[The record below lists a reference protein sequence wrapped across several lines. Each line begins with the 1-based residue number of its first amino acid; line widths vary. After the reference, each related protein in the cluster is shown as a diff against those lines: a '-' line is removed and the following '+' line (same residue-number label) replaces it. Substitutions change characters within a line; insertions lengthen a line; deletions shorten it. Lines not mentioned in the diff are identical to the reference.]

1 MHFKRVKHAL
11 PSDDDL
17 LGLLFD
23 GQTSNQSGNLFCCLP
38 LSQLAETLLSRPDT
52 RMDDF
57 EEKMSRLRVQNE
69 NCTVD
74 WFSRQITL
82 VGLVNSHSVNV
93 GIVNEPNDLVTEQL
107 RVILRI

>member
-1 MHFKRVKHAL
+1 MNFKGVKHAL
-11 PSDDDL
+11 PSDNDL

-38 LSQLAETLLSRPDT
+38 LSQLAETLLSRPNT

-69 NCTVD
+69 NGTVD

-82 VGLVNSHSVNV
+82 MGLVNRYSVHV
-93 GIVNEPNDLVTEQL
+93 GIVNEPNDLITEQL

>member
-1 MHFKRVKHAL
+1 VNFKRVKHAL

-17 LGLLFD
+17 LGLLLD

-38 LSQLAETLLSRPDT
+38 LSQLAETLLSRPNT

-69 NCTVD
+69 NSTVY

-82 VGLVNSHSVNV
+82 MGLVNRYSVNV
-93 GIVNEPNDLVTEQL
+93 GIVNEPNYLVTEQL